1 MARVFFGAV
10 VRKNSIQH
18 HAASDIYCVARQ
30 EPVSIGRDSRRGAST
45 TADTLEQLRFMRSR
59 SSAEFSRGRHLLL
72 RGGQLAKLSEETESL
87 NQRLGIFLPCRVQ
100 RYSNCGKQSLIA
112 EWLSEDRDNAIFVCS
127 LAHFV
132 GASGYEDDWNWTVHF
147 PQSTLEL

>member
-10 VRKNSIQH
+10 VRKNLIQH

-87 NQRLGIFLPCRVQ
+87 NPALR
-100 RYSNCGKQSLIA
+100 
-112 EWLSEDRDNAIFVCS
+112 
-127 LAHFV
+127 
-132 GASGYEDDWNWTVHF
+132 HF
-147 PQSTLEL
+147 PVLPGPGLLELRQAEPHRGMAFRGPQQRHIRVLSPALRRGERLRG

>member
-1 MARVFFGAV
+1 MLRVSLLYLHTVVRNDMKDHTPTMEKSLDGADAPGRADFEMVKDPEPDSEASVRDVARVFFGAV

-18 HAASDIYCVARQ
+18 HVASDIYCVARQ

-72 RGGQLAKLSEETESL
+72 RGGQLAKLSEETQSL
-87 NQRLGIFLPCRVQ
+87 NPSV
-100 RYSNCGKQSLIA
+100 
-112 EWLSEDRDNAIFVCS
+112 
-127 LAHFV
+127 
-132 GASGYEDDWNWTVHF
+132 
-147 PQSTLEL
+147 

>member
-1 MARVFFGAV
+1 
-10 VRKNSIQH
+10 
-18 HAASDIYCVARQ
+18 
-30 EPVSIGRDSRRGAST
+30 
-45 TADTLEQLRFMRSR
+45 MRSR
-59 SSAEFSRGRHLLL
+59 RSAEFLRGRHLPFVAGSSPSSPK
-72 RGGQLAKLSEETESL
+72 RRNHGI
-87 NQRLGIFLPCRVQ
+87 QRLGIFLSCRVQ
-100 RYSNCGKQSLIA
+100 GYSNCGKQSLIA

>member
-1 MARVFFGAV
+1 MALRGARVNLRDMQSVDATHRWVDESSNRSGHPGDGDGQLLPRARPSACDHPGSSLTVPDREVSVRDVARVFFGAV

-18 HAASDIYCVARQ
+18 HAASDIYCLARQ

-72 RGGQLAKLSEETESL
+72 RGGQLAKLSEET
-87 NQRLGIFLPCRVQ
+87 
-100 RYSNCGKQSLIA
+100 
-112 EWLSEDRDNAIFVCS
+112 
-127 LAHFV
+127 
-132 GASGYEDDWNWTVHF
+132 
-147 PQSTLEL
+147 